1 MIPRYTLP
9 EMARWWSDE
18 FRLQCWLDVEMAV
31 LEAFVQL
38 GWLTPE
44 ELESIRSKVRVSV
57 EEVQAREALTQHDV
71 VAFVESV
78 SAPLGPLGRFIH
90 MGLTSSDVLDT
101 ATAIQLRESCD
112 QLLRR
117 IDRLR
122 EALRQKALDY
132 RYVPCVGRTHG
143 VHAEPM
149 TLGLKFLLWYEE
161 FGRHRARLVETRGRV
176 AVGKVSG
183 AVGVYAH
190 VPPEVEAYVCAKLG
204 LQREP
209 VSSQIVPRDR
219 HAEYL
224 NTLALIGAS
233 VEKVALEVRHLQRTE
248 VREAE
253 EPFGR
258 GQKGSS
264 AMPHKRNPIV
274 AERLCGLARLL
285 RAYAQAGLE
294 DVALWHERDISHS
307 SVERVVLPDA
317 SVLCDYMLERLTWIV
332 EHMRIYPER
341 LRQNMEITRGLIY
354 SGGVLVALLRKGL
367 DRITAYELVQRCSMR
382 VWEEDV
388 SFARALTEDET
399 VRAYL
404 SEAEIEALCRP
415 EAYLRHVDEIYDR
428 VLGSSSA

>member
-1 MIPRYTLP
+1 MC
-9 EMARWWSDE
+9 E
-18 FRLQCWLDVEMAV
+18 
-31 LEAFVQL
+31 
-38 GWLTPE
+38 
-44 ELESIRSKVRVSV
+44 
-57 EEVQAREALTQHDV
+57 
-71 VAFVESV
+71 
-78 SAPLGPLGRFIH
+78 
-90 MGLTSSDVLDT
+90 
-101 ATAIQLRESCD
+101 
-112 QLLRR
+112 
-117 IDRLR
+117 
-122 EALRQKALDY
+122 
-132 RYVPCVGRTHG
+132 
-143 VHAEPM
+143 
-149 TLGLKFLLWYEE
+149 
-161 FGRHRARLVETRGRV
+161 
-176 AVGKVSG
+176 
-183 AVGVYAH
+183 
-190 VPPEVEAYVCAKLG
+190 KLG

-209 VSSQIVPRDR
+209 VSNQIVPRDR

-317 SVLCDYMLERLTWIV
+317 SILCDYMLERLTWII

-354 SGGVLVALLRKGL
+354 SSGVLVALLRKGL
-367 DRITAYELVQRCSMR
+367 DRITAYDLVQRCSMR
-382 VWEEDV
+382 VWEEDIP
-388 SFARALTEDET
+388 FAQALAEDEA

-404 SEAEIEALCRP
+404 SAAEIEALCRP
-415 EAYLRHVDEIYDR
+415 EAHLRHVDEIYDR
-428 VLGSSSA
+428 VLGSSSV

>member
-31 LEAFVQL
+31 LEAFVRL

-44 ELESIRSKVRVSV
+44 EFESIRSRVRISV

-122 EALRQKALDY
+122 EVLRQKAIDY
-132 RYVPCVGRTHG
+132 KDVPCVGRTHG

-161 FGRHRARLVETRGRV
+161 FGRHRTRLVETRGRV
-176 AVGKVSG
+176 AVGKISG

-190 VPPEVEAYVCAKLG
+190 VPPEVEAYVCTKLG

-285 RAYAQAGLE
+285 RAYAQTGLE
-294 DVALWHERDISHS
+294 NVALWHERDISHS

-317 SVLCDYMLERLTWIV
+317 SILCDYMLERLTWVI
-332 EHMRIYPER
+332 EHMCIYPER

-354 SGGVLVALLRKGL
+354 SSGVLVALLRKGL
-367 DRITAYELVQRCSMR
+367 DRITAYDLVQRCSMR
-382 VWEEDV
+382 VWEEDILFV
-388 SFARALTEDET
+388 QALTEDET
-399 VRAYL
+399 VRAHL

-415 EAYLRHVDEIYDR
+415 EAYLCHVGEIYDR
-428 VLGSSSA
+428 VLGPSSA